1 MNAIRNIWCS
11 VGLLAAA
18 YNVVISLANKNF
30 ISAIVN
36 GVLLVAY
43 FMLMIS
49 KKKVYVYCLYG
60 VTLLSGII
68 AIFSMG
74 WLIPTIVTVVELLI
88 TWFVFRDI

>member
-1 MNAIRNIWCS
+1 MNVIQNIWCS

-18 YNVVISLANKNF
+18 YNVVISLVHKNF

-49 KKKVYVYCLYG
+49 KKRVYVYCLYG

-68 AIFSMG
+68 AIFSIG
-74 WLIPTIVTVVELLI
+74 WLIPSIITVVKLLI
-88 TWFVFRDI
+88 TWFVFRDL

>member
-1 MNAIRNIWCS
+1 MNVIQNIWCS

-18 YNVVISLANKNF
+18 YNVVISLVHKNF
-30 ISAIVN
+30 ISAIAN

-49 KKKVYVYCLYG
+49 KKRVYVYCLYG

-74 WLIPTIVTVVELLI
+74 WLIPTIITVVKLLI
-88 TWFVFRDI
+88 TWFVFRDL

>member
-1 MNAIRNIWCS
+1 MNGIQNIWCS

-49 KKKVYVYCLYG
+49 KKRVYVYCLYG

-74 WLIPTIVTVVELLI
+74 WLIPTIITVVELLI
-88 TWFVFRDI
+88 TWFVFRDL

>member
-1 MNAIRNIWCS
+1 MNVIQNIWCS

-18 YNVVISLANKNF
+18 YNVVISLANKSF

-74 WLIPTIVTVVELLI
+74 WLIPSIITVVKLLI
-88 TWFVFRDI
+88 TWFVFRDL

>member
-11 VGLLAAA
+11 VGLLASTCF
-18 YNVVISLANKNF
+18 VVNSLVHGKF
-30 ISAIVN
+30 ISAIIN
-36 GVLLVAY
+36 IVLVAAY

-74 WLIPTIVTVVELLI
+74 WLIPTIITVVELLI
-88 TWFVFRDI
+88 TWFVFRDL

>member
-1 MNAIRNIWCS
+1 MNVIQNIWCS

-18 YNVVISLANKNF
+18 YNVVISLANKSF

-49 KKKVYVYCLYG
+49 KKRVYVYCLYG

-74 WLIPTIVTVVELLI
+74 WLIPSIITVVKLLI
-88 TWFVFRDI
+88 TWFVFRDL

>member
-1 MNAIRNIWCS
+1 MNVIQNIWCS

-18 YNVVISLANKNF
+18 YNVVISLVHKNF

-43 FMLMIS
+43 FMMIS
-49 KKKVYVYCLYG
+49 KNKVYVYCLYG

-74 WLIPTIVTVVELLI
+74 WLIPSIITVVKLLI
-88 TWFVFRDI
+88 TWFVFRDL